1 MILPKNISIVTATIM
16 ASHLARH
23 EADAHGY
30 LKSPRSKNLSTRGE
44 MLWSGGE

>member
-1 MILPKNISIVTATIM
+1 MILPKNINIITATIV

-30 LKSPRSKNLSTRGE
+30 LKSPRSRNLFASEEG
-44 MLWSGGE
+44 LWSGG